1 MNDIA
6 FRRIVHGVFPFV
18 LLMLIFSSCKEDDDL
33 PPEPAL
39 PARYKIVIT
48 DIVDM
53 PSDLTF
59 DRIKADII
67 GESWK
72 VIGSVEAPYEH
83 GEAVLTLPIDFSADT
98 LQQVEQTKENKG
110 GRWPATSSD
119 PDALV
124 ASLSDL
130 NAYAGDVKVGRAYL
144 TDWPPGKGSSSAGKA
159 FIYYHYADRPFT
171 VSGEN
176 INLYGSKAFQPSYT
190 YSLEFKK
197 GWNAYANIN
206 SATPGQGLTSC
217 TTTLPDETQLQWRFE
232 SH

>member
-6 FRRIVHGVFPFV
+6 FRRIVHGSLPFV
-18 LLMLIFSSCKEDDDL
+18 LLMLILSGCKEDDDL

-83 GEAVLTLPIDFSADT
+83 GEAVLILPIDFSADT
-98 LQQVEQTKENKG
+98 LQQVEQSKENKG
-110 GRWPATSSD
+110 GHWPATVSD

-144 TDWPPGKGSSSAGKA
+144 TDWPGKGSSTAGKA
-159 FIYYHYADRPFT
+159 FIYYHYTDRPFT
-171 VSGEN
+171 VSGKN
-176 INLYGSKAFQPSYT
+176 NNLYGSESFQPSYT
-190 YSLEFKK
+190 YSLEFNE
-197 GWNAYANIN
+197 GWNAYASIN
-206 SATPGQGLTSC
+206 STTPGKGLALR
-217 TTTLPDETQLQWRFE
+217 TTALPDETQLQWRFE